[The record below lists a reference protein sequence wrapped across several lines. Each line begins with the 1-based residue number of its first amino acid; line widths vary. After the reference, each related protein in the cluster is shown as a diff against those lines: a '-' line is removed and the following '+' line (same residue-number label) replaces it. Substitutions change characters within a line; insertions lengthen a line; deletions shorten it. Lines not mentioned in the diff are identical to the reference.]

1 MKYLFPILGAA
12 IALAGA
18 DKLFGDRG
26 YDGMFRHLGWT
37 RDEMQALAAAEAAGG
52 LLMASRATRRLGGA
66 LVAGASAAVL
76 GSELRHDD
84 SGLAASRALVL
95 LAAVLALLMPG
106 QARRPRTA

>member
-1 MKYLFPILGAA
+1 MKHLFPILGAA

-37 RDEMQALAAAEAAGG
+37 RDEMQAIAAAETAGG
-52 LLMASRATRRLGGA
+52 LLMAARPTRRLGGA

-76 GSELRHDD
+76 TSELRHSDG
-84 SGLAASRALVL
+84 GLAASRGLVL
-95 LAAVLALLMPG
+95 LAAVLALLAPG
-106 QARRPRTA
+106 RA